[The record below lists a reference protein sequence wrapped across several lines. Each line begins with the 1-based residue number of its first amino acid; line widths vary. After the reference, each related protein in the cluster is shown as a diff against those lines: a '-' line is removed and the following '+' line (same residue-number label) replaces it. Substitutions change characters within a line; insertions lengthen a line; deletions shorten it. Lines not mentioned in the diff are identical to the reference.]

1 MKRFF
6 LFVATLAAAL
16 TVGCSTADKVVY
28 LADFM
33 TEDSARDAVPAVR
46 AALEECARI
55 DADRLVLPGGE
66 LRLRPEMATEK
77 YQFISNNNESLKR
90 IAFDLV
96 GVEGLEIDGNGT
108 ALIFTGFISP
118 FNVENCADI
127 TIKNLSI
134 DFTRTFHSEGIVRG
148 KGKDYLD
155 MEFPADYN
163 IDFPNGVLRFRDSEW
178 TTYQY

>member
-66 LRLRPEMATEK
+66 LRLRPEMATMRVTMPLDIYPTSAAVATREVA
-77 YQFISNNNESLKR
+77 ES
-90 IAFDLV
+90 IARSRDFHAPTRAHRPAY
-96 GVEGLEIDGNGT
+96 GV
-108 ALIFTGFISP
+108 SP
-118 FNVENCADI
+118 C
-127 TIKNLSI
+127 
-134 DFTRTFHSEGIVRG
+134 RG
-148 KGKDYLD
+148 
-155 MEFPADYN
+155 
-163 IDFPNGVLRFRDSEW
+163 S
-178 TTYQY
+178 